1 MGRASPTD
9 KAGNREPDEASAE
22 QYLGKAWPRLRQ
34 VADRLVAMA
43 RRRRLVEVAHQ
54 HTHSLELPL
63 KGDNRSAHMAE
74 LLRYN
79 ATAKMESLDV
89 AG

>member
-54 HTHSLELPL
+54 HPHSLELPL
-63 KGDNRSAHMAE
+63 KGDNRSARMAE

-79 ATAKMESLDV
+79 ITASL
-89 AG
+89 